1 MSQNLTLLHLVQ
13 SGGMF
18 SDSLFPGNPSL
29 AFVTVKVERLH
40 RRRTAQ
46 RRRQS
51 PIVINSLQCRA
62 VVGRP
67 LAKGVKDDVAISF
80 GVIKLSGLTR
90 PVAYKNYWQPE
101 VKMYDFFCMTKLL
114 TVCSRCGSRNQ
125 PVP

>member
-1 MSQNLTLLHLVQ
+1 MSHNLKLLHLVQ

-18 SDSLFPGNPSL
+18 SDSLFPENPSL

-40 RRRTAQ
+40 RRRIAQ

-51 PIVINSLQCRA
+51 PIVINSLQCGA

-80 GVIKLSGLTR
+80 GVIQLSGLTR

-101 VKMYDFFCMTKLL
+101 VQMHDFFA
-114 TVCSRCGSRNQ
+114 
-125 PVP
+125 